1 MPRFNEYF
9 TNVGMAQGYSGLGN
23 YKTALEF
30 TGKAFLQAPD
40 ADNKSYVKQIIGKLE
55 EGKDFRK

>member
-1 MPRFNEYF
+1 
-9 TNVGMAQGYSGLGN
+9 MAQGYSGLGN